1 MGGHAAVD
9 VVWLIVATILVVMM
23 QAGFLCLET
32 GFVRAKNG
40 INVAFKNVADF
51 CISALTFWAVGFGLM
66 FGVSAAGAV
75 GTSGFFFDGSLT
87 GLGSADPSAPWLIAF
102 FFFQAAFCGTATTIV
117 SGAVAERMN
126 FHSYFVISAVLSGV
140 LYPLFGHWAWGGAA
154 GPASAG
160 WLQQL
165 GFIDFAGST
174 VVHSMGGWMSLACLL
189 VIGART
195 GRYAAGARPVEGHNI
210 PYAALGVFLLWVGWF
225 GFNGGSTLGLTEAVP
240 AVLVNTLLGGA
251 AGGVAGIL
259 YSWAFAGRPEVGP
272 FLNGV
277 LAGLVAITA
286 CCHVLTF
293 PNAVLTGAIGGLIAI
308 WGASLLDRLK
318 IDDAVGAVPVHL
330 GAGIWG
336 TMAVALLGEP
346 ELWGTGL
353 DFWGQLSVQA
363 IGVAA
368 AGALGLGVS
377 YPVLRLIDRFMTMR
391 VSVEAERAGLNVS
404 EHGASTAI
412 HDLLT
417 AMEGHR
423 VTGDFSRAVPVEA
436 STEAGLIATQYN
448 QVAERFQSEVRRR
461 EQTAKELAAAK
472 ERAELANAAKSQFL
486 ATMSHELRTPLNAI
500 IGFSELMTGEYFGAL
515 GSPKYAEYAADIHKS
530 GTHLLS
536 VINDVLDLSKIEADK
551 LELHPR
557 EIDLAD
563 ALGDAARFVA
573 ERARNE
579 GVAFELKPVPAGLV
593 LMADAKAL
601 RQMVLNLLTNAIKF
615 TPSGG
620 RVTMHAAVEADGR
633 LAIAVA
639 DTGHGMRRADI
650 PKALEA
656 FGQVTTGTTQYG
668 HEGTGLGLPIT
679 AALIRLH
686 GGTVVLDS
694 RPGEGTTV
702 TLRFPASRI
711 VSAARADAA

>member
-1 MGGHAAVD
+1 MIGQGAAD
-9 VVWLIVATILVVMM
+9 VVWLITATILVILM

-51 CISALTFWAVGFGLM
+51 CISTLAFWTVGFGLM
-66 FGVSAAGAV
+66 FGASIAGLA
-75 GTSGFFFDGSLT
+75 GTSGFLFDGSLT
-87 GLGSADPSAPWLIAF
+87 GQGAADPDAPWLMAF

-126 FHSYFVISAVLSGV
+126 FQGYFVVSAVLSAL

-154 GPASAG
+154 GTDTAG
-160 WLQQL
+160 WLQAM

-174 VVHSMGGWMSLACLL
+174 VVHSMGGWMALACLL
-189 VIGART
+189 VIGARS
-195 GRYAAGARPVEGHNI
+195 GRYAAGARMIDGHNI

-225 GFNGGSTLGLTEAVP
+225 GFNGGSTLGITAAVP
-240 AVLVNTLLGGA
+240 GILVNTLLGGA
-251 AGGVAGIL
+251 AGGVAGIFW
-259 YSWAFAGRPEVGP
+259 SWWFRGRPEVSP

-286 CCHVLTF
+286 CCHVLSM
-293 PNAVLTGAIGGLIAI
+293 PAAILVGAVGGIVAILGTIM
-308 WGASLLDRLK
+308 LDRLQ

-330 GAGIWG
+330 MAGIWG
-336 TMAVALLGEP
+336 TLAVALLGQP

-353 DFWGQLSVQA
+353 GFWQQLQVQCLGIVMA
-363 IGVAA
+363 GVVGFG
-368 AGALGLGVS
+368 GA
-377 YPVLRLIDRFMTMR
+377 YPILRVLAR
-391 VSVEAERAGLNVS
+391 VMPLRVAPEAERIGLNVS

-412 HDLLT
+412 HELLN
-417 AMEGHR
+417 AMEDHR
-423 VTGDFSRAVPVEA
+423 RSGDFSRAVPVET
-436 STEAGLIATQYN
+436 STEAGLIASQYN
-448 QVAERFQSEVRRR
+448 QVAERFRAEVSRR
-461 EQTAKELAAAK
+461 EHTAKELAAAK

-500 IGFSELMTGEYFGAL
+500 IGFSEIMTQEYFGPL
-515 GSPKYAEYAADIHKS
+515 GSAKYTEYAGDIHKS

-551 LELHPR
+551 FELI
-557 EIDLAD
+557 ETDIDLSEAI
-563 ALGDAARFVA
+563 GDAARYV
-573 ERARNE
+573 EQRARME
-579 GVAFELKPVPAGLV
+579 KIAFEMLPVPALT

-601 RQMVLNLLTNAIKF
+601 RQMLLNLLTNAVKF

-620 RVTMHAAVEADGR
+620 RVSLRASIEADGR
-633 LAIAVA
+633 LAISVG
-639 DTGHGMRRADI
+639 DSGQGMRRSDI
-650 PKALEA
+650 PRALEA
-656 FGQVTTGTTQYG
+656 FGQITGDKTRYA

-686 GGTVVLDS
+686 GGTLVIDS
-694 RPGEGTTV
+694 RPGSGTTA
-702 TLRFPASRI
+702 TLRFPTGRIAAASIGR
-711 VSAARADAA
+711 AA

>member
-1 MGGHAAVD
+1 MIGQGAAD
-9 VVWLIVATILVVMM
+9 VVWLIVATILVILM

-51 CISALTFWAVGFGLM
+51 CIAAIAFWGVGFGIM
-66 FGVSAAGAV
+66 FGVSLAGVV
-75 GTSGFFFDGSLT
+75 GGSGFLFDGSLT
-87 GLGSADPSAPWLIAF
+87 GQGDSDPGAPWLIAF

-126 FHSYFVISAVLSGV
+126 FHGYFAISAILSAL

-154 GPASAG
+154 GPDSTG
-160 WLQQL
+160 WLQAR

-174 VVHSMGGWMSLACLL
+174 VVHSMGGWMALACLL

-195 GRYAAGARPVEGHNI
+195 GRYAAGARAIEGHNI

-225 GFNGGSTLGLTEAVP
+225 GFNGGSTLGLTPAVP
-240 AVLVNTLLGGA
+240 GILVNTLLGGA
-251 AGGVAGIL
+251 AGGIAGIV
-259 YSWAFAGRPEVGP
+259 YSWVFRGRPEVSP

-286 CCHVLTF
+286 CCHVVTMPGAIL
-293 PNAVLTGAIGGLIAI
+293 VGAIGGLVAI
-308 WGASLLDRLK
+308 FGTNLLDRWK

-330 GAGIWG
+330 MAGVWG
-336 TMAVALLGEP
+336 TLAVALLGRP
-346 ELWGTGL
+346 DLWGTGL
-353 DFWGQLSVQA
+353 GFWDQLKVQC
-363 IGVAA
+363 
-368 AGALGLGVS
+368 LGVTMAGVVGFGGA
-377 YPVLRLIDRFMTMR
+377 YPILRLLNWLMPLR
-391 VSVEAERAGLNVS
+391 VSAEAERAGLNVS

-412 HDLLT
+412 HELLS
-417 AMEGHR
+417 AMEDHR
-423 VTGDFSRAVPVEA
+423 RSGDFSRAVPVEA

-448 QVAERFQSEVRRR
+448 QVAERFRAEVSRR
-461 EQTAKELAAAK
+461 EHTAKELAAAK

-500 IGFSELMTGEYFGAL
+500 IGFSEIMTQEYFGPL
-515 GSPKYAEYAADIHKS
+515 GSPKYTEYAGDIHAS
-530 GTHLLS
+530 GTHLLQ

-551 LELHPR
+551 FELSET
-557 EIDLAD
+557 EIDLAG
-563 ALGDAARFVA
+563 ALGDAARYV
-573 ERARNE
+573 EQRARLE
-579 GVAFELKPVPAGLV
+579 KIGFEMLPVPAIDLV
-593 LMADAKAL
+593 ADAKAL
-601 RQMVLNLLTNAIKF
+601 RQMLLNLLTNAVKF

-620 RVTMHAAVEADGR
+620 RVILRAAIEADGR
-633 LAIAVA
+633 LAIAVS
-639 DTGHGMRRADI
+639 DSGQGMRRSDI

-656 FGQVTTGTTQYG
+656 FGQITGDKTRYA

-686 GGTVVLDS
+686 GGTLVIDS
-694 RPGEGTTV
+694 RPGHGTTA
-702 TLRFPASRI
+702 TLRFPTDRI
-711 VSAARADAA
+711 VAQAGRHAA

>member
-1 MGGHAAVD
+1 
-9 VVWLIVATILVVMM
+9 
-23 QAGFLCLET
+23 
-32 GFVRAKNG
+32 
-40 INVAFKNVADF
+40 
-51 CISALTFWAVGFGLM
+51 
-66 FGVSAAGAV
+66 
-75 GTSGFFFDGSLT
+75 
-87 GLGSADPSAPWLIAF
+87 
-102 FFFQAAFCGTATTIV
+102 
-117 SGAVAERMN
+117 
-126 FHSYFVISAVLSGV
+126 
-140 LYPLFGHWAWGGAA
+140 
-154 GPASAG
+154 
-160 WLQQL
+160 
-165 GFIDFAGST
+165 
-174 VVHSMGGWMSLACLL
+174 
-189 VIGART
+189 
-195 GRYAAGARPVEGHNI
+195 
-210 PYAALGVFLLWVGWF
+210 
-225 GFNGGSTLGLTEAVP
+225 
-240 AVLVNTLLGGA
+240 
-251 AGGVAGIL
+251 
-259 YSWAFAGRPEVGP
+259 
-272 FLNGV
+272 
-277 LAGLVAITA
+277 
-286 CCHVLTF
+286 
-293 PNAVLTGAIGGLIAI
+293 
-308 WGASLLDRLK
+308 
-318 IDDAVGAVPVHL
+318 
-330 GAGIWG
+330 
-336 TMAVALLGEP
+336 
-346 ELWGTGL
+346 
-353 DFWGQLSVQA
+353 
-363 IGVAA
+363 
-368 AGALGLGVS
+368 
-377 YPVLRLIDRFMTMR
+377 
-391 VSVEAERAGLNVS
+391 
-404 EHGASTAI
+404 
-412 HDLLT
+412 
-417 AMEGHR
+417 
-423 VTGDFSRAVPVEA
+423 
-436 STEAGLIATQYN
+436 
-448 QVAERFQSEVRRR
+448 
-461 EQTAKELAAAK
+461 
-472 ERAELANAAKSQFL
+472 
-486 ATMSHELRTPLNAI
+486 MSHELRTPLNAI

-557 EIDLAD
+557 EIELAD